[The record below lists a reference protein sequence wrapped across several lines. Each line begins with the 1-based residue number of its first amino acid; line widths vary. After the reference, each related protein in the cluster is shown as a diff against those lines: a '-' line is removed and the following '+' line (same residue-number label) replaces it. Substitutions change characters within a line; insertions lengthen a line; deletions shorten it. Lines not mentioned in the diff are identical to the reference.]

1 MDQHQSAPRSN
12 PVALAPIL
20 VFLALYLGSGIT
32 FEYILKIE
40 NGFYQTPAIVIFLI
54 ALAVA
59 CFQNRKLDFNAKLK
73 VMATGVADENIL
85 TMCLVFLAAG
95 AFSGAISAA
104 GGADSTVYL
113 FLTFLPSQFAVA
125 GLFLIACF
133 VSISMGTSVGTIAA
147 LAPIAVG
154 ISDKTGIAGALCIGA
169 VVSGAMFGD
178 NLSMISDTTIAATR
192 TQGCEMK
199 DKFRENFK
207 IVLPAA
213 VISLVL
219 FLILASGG
227 DYTFTGDRS
236 YNLFKILPYL
246 VVLIGALLGMN
257 VFVVLALGI
266 VLSLVVG
273 VATGAFA
280 WTDMFRVVFEGPDG
294 AGGIKN
300 MYDITVISIVVA
312 GIIGLVK
319 ANGGID
325 FILNGIKKRVKTPK
339 GAQLGIAA
347 LSSLVDISTA
357 NNTVAIVMAGPIA
370 KDISNEF
377 SISPKRTAAILDI
390 FTSVWQGI
398 IPYGAQILYACAGAA
413 AVGMTLSPVELF
425 PYLFYPILMGISAV
439 VFILF
444 FGNRK
449 KSKN

>member
-1 MDQHQSAPRSN
+1 MRKGN
-12 PVALAPIL
+12 PWALLPIL
-20 VFLALYLGSGIT
+20 CFLVVFIGMGVWL
-32 FEYILKIE
+32 
-40 NGFYQTPAIVIFLI
+40 NDFYAMPAIVGFLI
-54 ALAVA
+54 ALGVA
-59 CFQNRKLDFNAKLK
+59 FCQNRKRSFSEKMEDVTHSMGDSN
-73 VMATGVADENIL
+73 VMI
-85 TMCLVFLAAG
+85 MCLVFVMAG
-95 AFSGAISAA
+95 GFSGAVQAA
-104 GGADSTVYL
+104 GGVDSTVNFSL
-113 FLTFLPSQFAVA
+113 SILPPSVAVA
-125 GLFLIACF
+125 GLFIIGCF
-133 VSISMGTSVGTIAA
+133 ISTAMGTSVGTIAA

-154 ISDKTGIAGALCIGA
+154 ISDKTGIVGALCIGA
-169 VVSGAMFGD
+169 VVSVAMFGD

-213 VISLVL
+213 VISLIL

>member
-1 MDQHQSAPRSN
+1 MKKGN
-12 PVALAPIL
+12 PWALLPIL
-20 VFLALYLGSGIT
+20 CFLVVFIGMGVWL
-32 FEYILKIE
+32 
-40 NGFYQTPAIVIFLI
+40 NDFYAMPAIVGFLI
-54 ALAVA
+54 ALGVA
-59 CFQNRKLDFNAKLK
+59 FCQNRKRSFSEKMEDVTHSMGDSN
-73 VMATGVADENIL
+73 VMI
-85 TMCLVFLAAG
+85 MCLVFVMAG
-95 AFSGAISAA
+95 GFSGAVQAA
-104 GGADSTVYL
+104 GGVDSTVNFSL
-113 FLTFLPSQFAVA
+113 SILPPSVAVA
-125 GLFLIACF
+125 GLFIIGCF
-133 VSISMGTSVGTIAA
+133 ISTAMGTSVGTIAA

-439 VFILF
+439 VFILY

>member
-1 MDQHQSAPRSN
+1 MKKGN
-12 PVALAPIL
+12 PWALLPIL
-20 VFLALYLGSGIT
+20 CFLVVFIGMGVWL
-32 FEYILKIE
+32 
-40 NGFYQTPAIVIFLI
+40 NDFYAMPAIVGFLI
-54 ALAVA
+54 ALGVA
-59 CFQNRKLDFNAKLK
+59 FCQNRKRSFSEKMEDVTHSMGDSN
-73 VMATGVADENIL
+73 VMI
-85 TMCLVFLAAG
+85 MCLVFVMAG
-95 AFSGAISAA
+95 GFSGAVQAA
-104 GGADSTVYL
+104 GGVDSTVNFSL
-113 FLTFLPSQFAVA
+113 SILPPSVAVA
-125 GLFLIACF
+125 GLFIIGCF
-133 VSISMGTSVGTIAA
+133 ISTAMGTSVGTIAA

-425 PYLFYPILMGISAV
+425 PYLFYPILMGIRAV